1 MILCTNKTSTVKKS
15 IKSVLLKKK
24 KNAICKK
31 LKKRKTSKQIPYA
44 TYKHIS

>member
-24 KNAICKK
+24 NAICKE